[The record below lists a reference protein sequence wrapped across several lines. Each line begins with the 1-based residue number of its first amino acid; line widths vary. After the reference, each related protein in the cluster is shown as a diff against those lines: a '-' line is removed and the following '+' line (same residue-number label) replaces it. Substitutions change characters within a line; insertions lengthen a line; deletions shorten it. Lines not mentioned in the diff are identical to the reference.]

1 MTDRIDDD
9 IWVAR
14 CVACL
19 VGLDPGLK
27 PELALPVA
35 RDMSE
40 RDRWRAM
47 GPEDAART
55 VFDFGAPTAPL
66 GL

>member
-1 MTDRIDDD
+1 MTNRIDDD

-19 VGLDPGLK
+19 VELDPGLA

-35 RDMSE
+35 RDMCE
-40 RDRWRAM
+40 RARWRAL

-55 VFDFGAPTAPL
+55 VFDYGTRPGPL
-66 GL
+66 DL